1 LTNQD
6 SKIKLDPNKLVL
18 EYSILATK
26 LYIPQPRTDLVPRST
41 LIERLNDGLRNK
53 LTLISAPAGFGKT
66 TLISEWIQQSKMPI
80 AWISLDERDSDPV
93 GFLAYLVTALQKIK
107 PNIGKA
113 ALTILQ
119 SPQSPPIESALT
131 NLINEIT
138 TIQKDFVLILD
149 DYHII
154 DSKKVHDIIEF
165 LLDHLPQQMHLV
177 IAGRADPPLT
187 LARLRSRNQM
197 SEFRASDLSFSI
209 IETTA
214 YLNKIMVLGLSQNDI
229 TLLESRTEGWIT
241 GLQLAALSMKDRKD
255 ISIFIKAFAGDDRH
269 IVDYLLEEVLN
280 RQPEAIRNF
289 LLYTSILDRLTGSL
303 CDVVSEQE
311 NSQEILNKLEKT
323 NLFIV
328 PLDNK
333 RGWYRYHHLF
343 ADMLLQQLR
352 QTQPKQIPILHHKAS
367 EWYEQKGFID
377 EAIEHALHGEY
388 FKRATYLIEYRFGA
402 DLIKKYV
409 RSDQAKLRRWLTELP
424 EEFVFSKPYLC
435 TLHAWNLFSIGQLD
449 AADECLQT
457 VEQMLAPDTD
467 QELVS
472 SPDKDQLSDT
482 NRMKLLGTVAAIRS
496 FLIYYSGDITK
507 TIWYARQ
514 ALEYLPKQE
523 LTIRTAVL
531 ITLGDAYDIKGQ
543 MVEAHKARLDALVI
557 GEASGSTFI
566 ILIANLRL
574 AEILRQ
580 QGKLQQV
587 IDICERQLKRADES
601 GISEAPVV
609 GWLLGIWG
617 EVLAELNNLDR
628 AIDQAK
634 KGVKLTTRDRHIS
647 MIGLSNLYLVR
658 VLFSSGDMTGAEEV
672 IQKMENFDQEY
683 NLPLLVPI
691 QIYAWKVRVWLQQGK
706 VEAASQW
713 VEERE
718 LNADG
723 EFSFLRDIEYVVL
736 ARILIAQE
744 KLDEATRLL
753 QRLLEAAELRKH
765 TSRIIEILILQAM
778 VFHAGGDKIKT
789 MVTLERAIVLA
800 EPGGFIRIFVDEGP
814 LIAELLEK
822 VLDEKNDV
830 PRAYVKK
837 LLSAFRLDK
846 IIRTD
851 DNPINQ
857 LSEREL
863 DVLRLMEVGFSNTKI
878 AKELYISLNTV
889 KTHTKNIN
897 SKLDVHNRTE
907 AVNKAKE
914 IDLL

>member
-1 LTNQD
+1 
-6 SKIKLDPNKLVL
+6 
-18 EYSILATK
+18 
-26 LYIPQPRTDLVPRST
+26 
-41 LIERLNDGLRNK
+41 
-53 LTLISAPAGFGKT
+53 
-66 TLISEWIQQSKMPI
+66 
-80 AWISLDERDSDPV
+80 
-93 GFLAYLVTALQKIK
+93 
-107 PNIGKA
+107 
-113 ALTILQ
+113 
-119 SPQSPPIESALT
+119 
-131 NLINEIT
+131 
-138 TIQKDFVLILD
+138 
-149 DYHII
+149 
-154 DSKKVHDIIEF
+154 
-165 LLDHLPQQMHLV
+165 
-177 IAGRADPPLT
+177 
-187 LARLRSRNQM
+187 
-197 SEFRASDLSFSI
+197 
-209 IETTA
+209 
-214 YLNKIMVLGLSQNDI
+214 
-229 TLLESRTEGWIT
+229 
-241 GLQLAALSMKDRKD
+241 
-255 ISIFIKAFAGDDRH
+255 
-269 IVDYLLEEVLN
+269 
-280 RQPEAIRNF
+280 
-289 LLYTSILDRLTGSL
+289 
-303 CDVVSEQE
+303 
-311 NSQEILNKLEKT
+311 
-323 NLFIV
+323 
-328 PLDNK
+328 
-333 RGWYRYHHLF
+333 
-343 ADMLLQQLR
+343 
-352 QTQPKQIPILHHKAS
+352 
-367 EWYEQKGFID
+367 
-377 EAIEHALHGEY
+377 
-388 FKRATYLIEYRFGA
+388 
-402 DLIKKYV
+402 
-409 RSDQAKLRRWLTELP
+409 
-424 EEFVFSKPYLC
+424 
-435 TLHAWNLFSIGQLD
+435 
-449 AADECLQT
+449 
-457 VEQMLAPDTD
+457 
-467 QELVS
+467 
-472 SPDKDQLSDT
+472 
-482 NRMKLLGTVAAIRS
+482 
-496 FLIYYSGDITK
+496 
-507 TIWYARQ
+507 
-514 ALEYLPKQE
+514 
-523 LTIRTAVL
+523 
-531 ITLGDAYDIKGQ
+531 
-543 MVEAHKARLDALVI
+543 MVEAHKARSDALVT
-557 GEASGSTFI
+557 GEASGDTYI
-566 ILIANLRL
+566 LLIANLRL

-634 KGVKLTTRDRHIS
+634 KGVKLTTRDRDVV
-647 MIGLSNLYLVR
+647 MIGWSNLYLVR

-683 NLPLLVPI
+683 NLHLLVPI
-691 QIYAWKVRVWLQQGK
+691 QMYAWKVRVWLQQGK

-778 VFHAGGDKIKT
+778 VFHAGGDTIKT

-878 AKELYISLNTV
+878 AEELYISLNTV

-897 SKLDVHNRTE
+897 SKLNAHNRTE
-907 AVNKAKE
+907 AVKKAKE